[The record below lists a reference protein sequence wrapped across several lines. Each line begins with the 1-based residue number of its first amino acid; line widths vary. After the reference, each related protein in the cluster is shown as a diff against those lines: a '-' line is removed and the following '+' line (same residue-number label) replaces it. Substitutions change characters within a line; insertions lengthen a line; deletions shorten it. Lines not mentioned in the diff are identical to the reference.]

1 MKSIIVFTI
10 TVLVVH
16 STADSVHPTFAPF
29 YRYFK
34 EDGTDHFYTTDISE
48 IKTTVPGQ
56 TGEHGYT
63 SEGIACILRTTPTSK
78 IVSILMHC
86 LSLNSCSEL

>member
-10 TVLVVH
+10 TVLVVL
-16 STADSVHPTFAPF
+16 STADSTFAPF

-48 IKTTVPGQ
+48 IKTAVPGQ

-78 IVSILMHC
+78 IVSILM
-86 LSLNSCSEL
+86 SLNSCSELKI